1 MDINNLNAT
10 SSLLEFSESF
20 YRLCLVDLQWNAT
33 TNRIQMPVGAPLL
46 ISRKHIVLMSTGKE
60 NSFETFF
67 GNYQKQFQGQR

>member
-10 SSLLEFSESF
+10 SSLLEFSKSF

-33 TNRIQMPVGAPLL
+33 TNRMQMPVGAPLL